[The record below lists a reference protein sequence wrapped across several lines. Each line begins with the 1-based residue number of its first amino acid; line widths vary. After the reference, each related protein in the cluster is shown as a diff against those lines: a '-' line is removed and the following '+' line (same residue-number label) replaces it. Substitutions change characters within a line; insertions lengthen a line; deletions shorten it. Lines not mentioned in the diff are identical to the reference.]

1 MAVADG
7 DRVWLTWDLDRR
19 GTVRRAGPEQS
30 EVRWD
35 GEKGERV
42 HVNGELVRG
51 VERKR
56 VRRKAE

>member
-1 MAVADG
+1 MAITAD
-7 DRVWLTWDLDRR
+7 DRVRLIWDLDRR

-35 GEKGERV
+35 GERGECV
-42 HVNGELVRG
+42 HINDELVRA

-56 VRRKAE
+56 LRRGR